1 MLGDAA
7 AIEIDPVISA
17 AIILN
22 SDTTLAI
29 LQQSSADDTIHN
41 GQQKTNPNRADST
54 DPSPIRPRR
63 KACSRKADQGIR
75 ENHQSR
81 ATHTHGRSLKQRS

>member
-1 MLGDAA
+1 MLGDAV